1 MPSRNLAC
9 MAYSAIGK
17 KPDEI
22 LKDFENHLLDAGYGG
37 STTDYMQAAVA
48 MAAAR
53 AQERWAKIAAFAAW
67 VSTGVAIAA
76 VVVAALR

>member
-1 MPSRNLAC
+1 LPDLTLSC

-22 LKDFENHLLDAGYGG
+22 LKDFEDHLLDADYQAN
-37 STTDYMQAAVA
+37 TTEYMQAAIA

-53 AQERWAKIAAFAAW
+53 AQERWAK
-67 VSTGVAIAA
+67 VAA
-76 VVVAALR
+76 VCGVR

>member
-1 MPSRNLAC
+1 

-22 LKDFENHLLDAGYGG
+22 LKDFESHLLDADYEGN
-37 STTDYMQAAVA
+37 TTEYMQAAIA

-53 AQERWAKIAAFAAW
+53 AQERWAKVAAVAAC
-67 VSTGVAIAA
+67 VSTAVAIAA
-76 VVVAALR
+76 VIVALR